1 LAALGPLLGALAF
14 AASAAAVLAAAIFA
28 FRRIGGGTGDVLGAF
43 QQIAEIVILLA
54 AAAR

>member
-1 LAALGPLLGALAF
+1 LLGALAF
-14 AASAAAVLAAAIFA
+14 ATSAAAVLAAAVFA
-28 FRRIGGGTGDVLGAF
+28 FRRLGGGTGDVLGAL